1 MKYRKDYVTNSS
13 SSSYICD
20 VCGDED
26 SGMDLS
32 ISDAGMVECV
42 NSHTVCTCH
51 LLPRPNKKT
60 MIEAILNKKW
70 NEYTEEELQ
79 KMDED
84 ELFDDV
90 LTESGDYEIPASMC
104 PICQFQEY
112 TYDDMLKY
120 LLKKYNLSDKAVLEE
135 IKSKFKTYENFSKFI
150 KK

>member
-1 MKYRKDYVTNSS
+1 
-13 SSSYICD
+13 
-20 VCGDED
+20 
-26 SGMDLS
+26 
-32 ISDAGMVECV
+32 
-42 NSHTVCTCH
+42 
-51 LLPRPNKKT
+51 
-60 MIEAILNKKW
+60 
-70 NEYTEEELQ
+70 
-79 KMDED
+79 MDED

-150 KK
+150 KNNSEKVLTNKIKCDIIRM